1 MSLEIAVNGCYVHV
15 IDEPNDRHTGDLG
28 NIEEAS
34 DGTIV
39 TSLTDNYISLEVQS
53 PYSIVGRA
61 VVVSVQCYSCLCSD
75 GYYMQHYYSC
85 FILSLIKPVK

>member
-1 MSLEIAVNGCYVHV
+1 MVDLETETGCTIRFIIKLTFVTSRNDDSFMSLEIAVNGCYVHV
-15 IDEPNDRHTGDLG
+15 IDEHNDRHTGDLG

-61 VVVSVQCYSCLCSD
+61 VVVSV
-75 GYYMQHYYSC
+75 
-85 FILSLIKPVK
+85 